1 MKTFNKII
9 LTLILLSSSIT
20 TFASASKNPISKMIS
35 AAGAAIVVFA
45 GISLYNSYKNKNKGK
60 DEK

>member
-20 TFASASKNPISKMIS
+20 TFASASKNPVSRMLS
-35 AAGAAIVVFA
+35 AAFAAIIFF
-45 GISLYNSYKNKNKGK
+45 GGLSLYNSYKNKKK
-60 DEK
+60 